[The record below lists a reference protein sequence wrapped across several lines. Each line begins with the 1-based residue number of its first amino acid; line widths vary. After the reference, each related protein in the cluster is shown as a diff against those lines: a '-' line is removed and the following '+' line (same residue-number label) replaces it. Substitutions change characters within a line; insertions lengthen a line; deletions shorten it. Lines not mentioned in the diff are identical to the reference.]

1 MKIEIEK
8 PVVPQFIANWVEQEK
23 KCATFHKSFS
33 RAMNLIKHDEDWR
46 EWEYEVG
53 NSWSKIVA
61 TAWMYGYEVEQPPLY
76 YAKSKLTGQYL
87 GDKDIGVGI
96 FIPRPCWIFDN
107 NHIQV
112 VRMTKE
118 KYKEIYG
125 LDDTNVIFEE
135 A

>member
-8 PVVPQFIANWVEQEK
+8 PVVPQFIANWIEKEK

-33 RAMNLIKHDEDWR
+33 RAINLIKHDEDWR

-53 NSWSKIVA
+53 NSWSRIVA

-96 FIPRPCWIFDN
+96 FIPQPYWIFDKD
-107 NHIQV
+107 HLQV

-118 KYKEIYG
+118 GYKGIYG
-125 LDDTNVIFEE
+125 LDDTNVYFEKV
-135 A
+135 